1 MKKITVL
8 LSALCMAA
16 MMPATSQAQGQ
27 FKLVEQSL
35 NDPDNTP
42 LPVFPVPSERQ
53 VKWNETEF
61 YAFFHYGMDTYTGEE
76 WGSGLENES
85 TFAPTKVPN
94 PMQ

>member
-53 VKWNETEF
+53 VK
-61 YAFFHYGMDTYTGEE
+61 
-76 WGSGLENES
+76 
-85 TFAPTKVPN
+85 
-94 PMQ
+94 

>member
-1 MKKITVL
+1 MSNFASALYPFFTEHLNLIIYSTKAKAMKKITVL

-53 VKWNETEF
+53 VKWNET
-61 YAFFHYGMDTYTGEE
+61 
-76 WGSGLENES
+76 
-85 TFAPTKVPN
+85 
-94 PMQ
+94 